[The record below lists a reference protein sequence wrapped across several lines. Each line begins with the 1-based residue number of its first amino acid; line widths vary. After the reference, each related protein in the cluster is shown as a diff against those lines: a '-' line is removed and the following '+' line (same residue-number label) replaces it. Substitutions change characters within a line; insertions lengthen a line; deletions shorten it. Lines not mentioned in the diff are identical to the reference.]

1 MLTLSVL
8 FLFVPSARICPM
20 FGVRVATLWMAFD
33 TVMCHLPLRFDI
45 CLKMVVCGRPPML
58 FSAPIGAIELN
69 KFDVRFTY
77 SLETSSSIPIAMLL
91 AVSVSLASPS
101 KGMDLSCQ
109 SMGYLCSFCVIQR
122 LTPYFHDYLA
132 LP

>member
-58 FSAPIGAIELN
+58 FSAPIGAIALN
-69 KFDVRFTY
+69 NFDERSTH
-77 SLETSSSIPIAMLL
+77 SLETPFSVPIAMLL
-91 AVSVSLASPS
+91 AVLVSLASPRE
-101 KGMDLSCQ
+101 GMALSCQ
-109 SMGYLCSFCVIQR
+109 FLGYFCSLCVILR
-122 LTPYFHDYLA
+122 ITPYFHDYLA